1 MIMKMMKIKRTL
13 RMWLN
18 YDSDKVN
25 LETMLVGQQ
34 MCRVTAGSAG
44 AYM

>member
-1 MIMKMMKIKRTL
+1 MIMMMMMKIVTII
-13 RMWLN
+13 WLN
-18 YDSDKVN
+18 YDFDKVN

-34 MCRVTAGSAG
+34 LCRVAAGSAG